1 MSPFSSRSDA
11 HFSCSVLA
19 VGVAG
24 VLEALAEYCDRSADT
39 AAEANEG
46 MGPAPPGIELRAW
59 SKRIGGLSKE
69 APAKK
74 S

>member
-1 MSPFSSRSDA
+1 MKDRDQTRLEI
-11 HFSCSVLA
+11 LA
-19 VGVAG
+19 QDMGVAC

>member
-1 MSPFSSRSDA
+1 MKDRDQTRLEI
-11 HFSCSVLA
+11 LA
-19 VGVAG
+19 QDMGVAG

>member
-1 MSPFSSRSDA
+1 
-11 HFSCSVLA
+11 